1 MRFVKERRQLVNK
14 FNLLIAGWL
23 FVASGCALLESSPN
37 ETETSAVEP
46 TAEAQ
51 NLPVPASIE
60 APKIATAPARSLTAD
75 DVRRI
80 QMRLK
85 EAGFDPGPADGVAG
99 ARTKITF
106 NRYQAGCAKTKTL
119 IDDFDDAG
127 APSKN
132 TLSRQDNQMIQ
143 VQLRRAGFDP
153 GPADGIFGAK
163 TRKIIVH
170 LKTNCP
176 VFNEFAALLSDQ
188 PAIEQKRASDQAS
201 APAAA
206 SIKTRAVSTPAAG
219 EILNQP
225 VAARGQEEIRV
236 LQLRLRDAGFDPGPF
251 DGVMG
256 PKTIAALQQYEV
268 SDRGKKS
275 KVSLKTT
282 SIRGQY

>member
-1 MRFVKERRQLVNK
+1 VNK
-14 FNLLIAGWL
+14 SNLLIAGWV
-23 FVASGCALLESSPN
+23 FVASGCALLESPPS
-37 ETETSAVEP
+37 ETETSTVAP
-46 TAEAQ
+46 AAEAP
-51 NLPVPASIE
+51 NLSVPSMDAPSIE
-60 APKIATAPARSLTAD
+60 TTPARRLTAD

-99 ARTKITF
+99 VRTKTAF
-106 NRYQAGCAKTKTL
+106 SRYQAGCAKAKTL

-132 TLSRQDNQMIQ
+132 TLSRQDKQTIQ

-163 TRKIIVH
+163 TRKTIID

-176 VFNEFAALLSDQ
+176 AFNEFATLLSDQ
-188 PAIEQKRASDQAS
+188 SPAIEQKRADSQ
-201 APAAA
+201 APAPVAV
-206 SIKTRAVSTPAAG
+206 SIKARAVSSLATSENA
-219 EILNQP
+219 NQWTVP
-225 VAARGQEEIRV
+225 RGREEIRV

-256 PKTIAALQQYEV
+256 PKTIAALQQYEA

-275 KVSLKTT
+275 RVSLKTT

>member
-1 MRFVKERRQLVNK
+1 MNK

-51 NLPVPASIE
+51 NLLVPASIE

-163 TRKIIVH
+163 TRKTIVH

-188 PAIEQKRASDQAS
+188 SAIEQKRASDQAS
-201 APAAA
+201 AAAA
-206 SIKTRAVSTPAAG
+206 SIKARAVSAPATG

-256 PKTIAALQQYEV
+256 PKTIAALQQYEA

-275 KVSLKTT
+275 RVSLKTT

>member
-1 MRFVKERRQLVNK
+1 VNK
-14 FNLLIAGWL
+14 SNLLIAGWV
-23 FVASGCALLESSPN
+23 FVASGCALLESPPN
-37 ETETSAVEP
+37 ETERSAVAP

-51 NLPVPASIE
+51 NLSVPASME
-60 APKIATAPARSLTAD
+60 APKTETAPARSLTAD
-75 DVRRI
+75 EVRRI
-80 QMRLK
+80 QTRLK

-106 NRYQAGCAKTKTL
+106 NRYQAGCARTKTL

-127 APSKN
+127 APIKN

-163 TRKIIVH
+163 TRKTIIH

-176 VFNEFAALLSDQ
+176 AFTEFAALLGDQ
-188 PAIEQKRASDQAS
+188 SPAIEQKRASDQVS

-206 SIKTRAVSTPAAG
+206 SIKAPAVSAPATG
-219 EILNQP
+219 EILSQP

-256 PKTIAALQQYEV
+256 PKTIAALQQYEA
-268 SDRGKKS
+268 SDRSKKS
-275 KVSLKTT
+275 KVTLKTT

>member
-1 MRFVKERRQLVNK
+1 MRFLKERRRFVNK
-14 FNLLIAGWL
+14 SNLLIAGWV
-23 FVASGCALLESSPN
+23 FVASGCALLESPPN
-37 ETETSAVEP
+37 ETETSAVAP

-51 NLPVPASIE
+51 NLSVPASME
-60 APKIATAPARSLTAD
+60 APKIETAPARSLTVD
-75 DVRRI
+75 EVRRI

-119 IDDFDDAG
+119 IDDFDHAG
-127 APSKN
+127 APIKN

-163 TRKIIVH
+163 TRKTIIH

-176 VFNEFAALLSDQ
+176 AFNEFAALLSDQ

-206 SIKTRAVSTPAAG
+206 SIKARAVSAPATG

-256 PKTIAALQQYEV
+256 PKTIAALQQSEA

-275 KVSLKTT
+275 RVSLKTT

>member
-1 MRFVKERRQLVNK
+1 
-14 FNLLIAGWL
+14 
-23 FVASGCALLESSPN
+23 LESSPN

-51 NLPVPASIE
+51 NLSVPASIE

-99 ARTKITF
+99 ARTKSTF
-106 NRYQAGCAKTKTL
+106 NRYQTGCAKTKML

-188 PAIEQKRASDQAS
+188 SLAIEQKRASEQAS
-201 APAAA
+201 APAAAA
-206 SIKTRAVSTPAAG
+206 SIKTRAVSAPATG

-256 PKTIAALQQYEV
+256 PKTIAALEQYEAG
-268 SDRGKKS
+268 DRGKKS
-275 KVSLKTT
+275 RVSLKTT

>member
-1 MRFVKERRQLVNK
+1 MNK
-14 FNLLIAGWL
+14 FNLLIAGWV

-51 NLPVPASIE
+51 NLSVPASIE
-60 APKIATAPARSLTAD
+60 APKIETAPARSLTAD

-99 ARTKITF
+99 ARTKSTF

-119 IDDFDDAG
+119 IDDFDDTG

-206 SIKTRAVSTPAAG
+206 ASIKTRAVSAPATG

-256 PKTIAALQQYEV
+256 PKTIAALEQYEAG
-268 SDRGKKS
+268 DRGKKS
-275 KVSLKTT
+275 RVSLKTT

>member
-1 MRFVKERRQLVNK
+1 MNK

-51 NLPVPASIE
+51 NLFVPASME

-188 PAIEQKRASDQAS
+188 SLAIEQRRASDQ
-201 APAAA
+201 A
-206 SIKTRAVSTPAAG
+206 SIKTRAVSAPATG

-256 PKTIAALQQYEV
+256 PKTITALQQYEA

-275 KVSLKTT
+275 RVSLKTT

>member
-1 MRFVKERRQLVNK
+1 M
-14 FNLLIAGWL
+14 
-23 FVASGCALLESSPN
+23 
-37 ETETSAVEP
+37 
-46 TAEAQ
+46 
-51 NLPVPASIE
+51 E
-60 APKIATAPARSLTAD
+60 APKIETAPARSLTVD
-75 DVRRI
+75 EVRRI

-119 IDDFDDAG
+119 IDDFDHAG
-127 APSKN
+127 APIKN

-163 TRKIIVH
+163 TRKTIIH

-176 VFNEFAALLSDQ
+176 AFNEFAALLSDQ

-206 SIKTRAVSTPAAG
+206 SIKARAVSAPATG

-256 PKTIAALQQYEV
+256 PKTIAALQQSEA

-275 KVSLKTT
+275 RVSLKTT

>member
-1 MRFVKERRQLVNK
+1 MRFVKERRRLVNK

-23 FVASGCALLESSPN
+23 LVASACALLESPPN
-37 ETETSAVEP
+37 ETDTSAVAP

-51 NLPVPASIE
+51 NLSVPVSIE
-60 APKIATAPARSLTAD
+60 AKIETAPARSLTAD

-99 ARTKITF
+99 ARTKSTF

-132 TLSRQDNQMIQ
+132 TLSRQDNQMLQ

-153 GPADGIFGAK
+153 GLADGIFGAK

-170 LKTNCP
+170 LKANCP

-188 PAIEQKRASDQAS
+188 SLAVEQKRASDQAS

-206 SIKTRAVSTPAAG
+206 SIKTRAVSAPATG
-219 EILNQP
+219 EIPNQP

-256 PKTIAALQQYEV
+256 PKTIAALQQYEA
-268 SDRGKKS
+268 SERGKKS

>member
-1 MRFVKERRQLVNK
+1 MNK
-14 FNLLIAGWL
+14 FNLLIAGWV

-163 TRKIIVH
+163 TRKTIVH
-170 LKTNCP
+170 LKTQ
-176 VFNEFAALLSDQ
+176 LSGIQ
-188 PAIEQKRASDQAS
+188 
-201 APAAA
+201 
-206 SIKTRAVSTPAAG
+206 
-219 EILNQP
+219 
-225 VAARGQEEIRV
+225 
-236 LQLRLRDAGFDPGPF
+236 
-251 DGVMG
+251 
-256 PKTIAALQQYEV
+256 
-268 SDRGKKS
+268 
-275 KVSLKTT
+275 
-282 SIRGQY
+282 